1 MKIKCEILATFR
13 NNPYLCTVKCMFDYP
28 GRIPRGA
35 SLIDNALG
43 ARHHDTTPFLKPS
56 PQGMVFLSL
65 ICFLKHMEECFSNC
79 HMAPNSPFF
88 NVVIW
93 SRSFGHFRF
102 RKRGH
107 CSLYINRIFIYSGEF
122 WQSVFDFDQMTLT
135 KWPRQYTLNLLW
147 ENYFFLVKY
156 SWTAMKMLY
165 LCNVKWERWRHRPLR
180 IKIASIK
187 SRNCAH

>member
-1 MKIKCEILATFR
+1 MIAFTYVVVLTHPPEGVGMDVAKIQKKWELNVLGGKKMKIKCEILATFR

-79 HMAPNSPFF
+79 HMAHN
-88 NVVIW
+88 
-93 SRSFGHFRF
+93 
-102 RKRGH
+102 RK
-107 CSLYINRIFIYSGEF
+107 
-122 WQSVFDFDQMTLT
+122 V
-135 KWPRQYTLNLLW
+135 LLS
-147 ENYFFLVKY
+147 EN
-156 SWTAMKMLY
+156 
-165 LCNVKWERWRHRPLR
+165 HQ
-180 IKIASIK
+180 
-187 SRNCAH
+187 

>member
-13 NNPYLCTVKCMFDYP
+13 NNPYLCSVKCMFGYP

-56 PQGMVFLSL
+56 PQGMVFCKASRYYSIFKAIPARDGFLSL

-79 HMAPNSPFF
+79 HMAHNSPFF

-107 CSLYINRIFIYSGEF
+107 CSLYINRIFI
-122 WQSVFDFDQMTLT
+122 L
-135 KWPRQYTLNLLW
+135 
-147 ENYFFLVKY
+147 
-156 SWTAMKMLY
+156 
-165 LCNVKWERWRHRPLR
+165 
-180 IKIASIK
+180 
-187 SRNCAH
+187 